1 MAFKERLRQGILSY
15 IYHKIAEDGKFVIR
29 LPEDFLKHVLNPF
42 LSYYMSQIDI
52 TFDDS
57 LLKIKGS
64 SLVPVDITLKNP
76 VVRENEMVIPME
88 MNNALHSFITTFGA
102 ERLKPIKVNSDSVII
117 PLEIIYNAVK
127 DIAEDLKISKIS
139 ITKEGVY
146 IEIVSR

>member
-52 TFDDS
+52 TFDDG

-76 VVRENEMVIPME
+76 VVRENEMVIPMA